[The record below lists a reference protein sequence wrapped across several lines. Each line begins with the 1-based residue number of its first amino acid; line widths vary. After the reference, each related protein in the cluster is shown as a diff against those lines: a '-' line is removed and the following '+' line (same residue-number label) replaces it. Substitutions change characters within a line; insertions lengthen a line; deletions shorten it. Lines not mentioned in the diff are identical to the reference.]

1 MKLAFLLIAVVAL
14 VAVVSAKSAPGRM
27 AARYDHFRVYR
38 LDVETDL
45 QMSELKKIHEHIT
58 VHILNELGAPGNKY
72 NIIVGPLFHRLFE
85 KTMKLLEIVYE
96 VIVDDLQKLIEDSSV
111 GDDSQMEWESYHSL
125 ETIYDW
131 LDQECAAHDFLE
143 CKVIGQSY
151 EGRDIK
157 SIKLS
162 KRSGNKAIFL
172 EGNIHAMEW
181 ISSATVTFLLNQLI
195 NSEDPEMQRLSEEYD
210 WIVVPMVNPDGFV
223 YTHDVERLWRKN
235 RRPNGYSNDTGDCY
249 GIDMNRNFDYHW
261 GGAGWNI
268 DEPCDHWFGGDKPNT
283 EVEILSLQNFVS
295 SFEDGYIRSY
305 MAYHAYGQYVLLP
318 YGHSNTEF
326 PPNYE
331 QMKRIAAAFSDAAAD
346 VYGSTFTYGA
356 SGLLNYVVSGAAKD
370 WAYGVKNIPFTCTV
384 ELRDKGTFGFFL
396 PSNQITEVGLEV
408 TAGLIALVNKAAE
421 EGIFD

>member
-1 MKLAFLLIAVVAL
+1 MRLLILLIALLPVVM
-14 VAVVSAKSAPGRM
+14 VAAKSPPGRM
-27 AARYDHFRVYR
+27 AVRYDNFKVYR
-38 LDVETDL
+38 VTIETDMQL
-45 QMSELKKIHEHIT
+45 EELKKLRESVN
-58 VHILNELGAPGNKY
+58 VHFLNELAGPGRTY
-72 NIIVGPLFHRLFE
+72 NFIVGPLFQRAVE
-85 KTMKLLEIVYE
+85 KSLNFLEIIYE
-96 VIVDDLQKLIEDSSV
+96 IIVEDLQKLLDQSSV
-111 GDDSQMEWESYHSL
+111 GDDSHMEWETYHTL
-125 ETIYDW
+125 DTIYEW
-131 LDQECAAHDFLE
+131 LDEKCAAHDYLD
-143 CKVIGQSY
+143 CGVIGKSH

-157 SIKLS
+157 SVRLS
-162 KRSGNKAIFL
+162 KRSGNKAILL

-195 NSEDPEMQRLSEEYD
+195 NSKDPEMQRLSEEYD

-223 YTHDVERLWRKN
+223 YTHEVERLWRKN
-235 RRPNGYSNDTGDCY
+235 RRPNGYSNATGACY

-283 EVEILSLQNFVS
+283 EVEILALQDFVN

-305 MAYHAYGQYVLLP
+305 MAFHAYGQYVLLP

-331 QMKRIAAAFSDAAAD
+331 QMQRIAAAFSDAAAD

-396 PSNQITEVGLEV
+396 PSNQITEVGTEV
-408 TAGLIALVNKAAE
+408 LAGLKALVNKAAE
-421 EGIFD
+421 EGIFN

>member
-1 MKLAFLLIAVVAL
+1 MRLLLLLLAILPLA
-14 VAVVSAKSAPGRM
+14 M
-27 AARYDHFRVYR
+27 AAPKSSATDRLAIRYDYFKVYS
-38 LDVETDL
+38 LFIENEQQL
-45 QMSELKKIHEHIT
+45 EELKEIYEDIS
-58 VHILNELGAPGNKY
+58 VHVLNELAGPGHSY
-72 NIIVGPLFHRLFE
+72 NIIVGPLLQKYVE
-85 KTMKLLEIVYE
+85 GKLNELKIIFK
-96 VIVDDLQKLIEDSSV
+96 VIVDDLQKLLDKSAV
-111 GDDSQMEWESYHSL
+111 DKDSQMEWESYHTL
-125 ETIYDW
+125 DTIYDW
-131 LDQECAAHDFLE
+131 VDKECAAHDYLE

-157 SIKLS
+157 SIRLS
-162 KRSGNKAIFL
+162 KREGNKAIFL

-181 ISSATVTFLLNQLI
+181 ISSATVTFLLNELI

-223 YTHDVERLWRKN
+223 YTHEVERLWRKN
-235 RRPNGYSNDTGDCY
+235 RRPNGATNSSGPCY

-268 DEPCDHWFGGDKPNT
+268 DEPCDHWFGGHEPNT
-283 EVEILSLQNFVS
+283 EIEILSLQSFVS

-305 MAYHAYGQYVLLP
+305 MAFHAYGQYVLLP

-331 QMKRIAAAFSDAAAD
+331 QMKRIAAAFSDAASEP
-346 VYGSTFTYGA
+346 YGSAFTYGA

-384 ELRDKGTFGFFL
+384 ELRDKGTYGFFL
-396 PSNQITEVGLEV
+396 PSNQITEVGVEV
-408 TAGLIALVNKAAE
+408 AAGLKGLVNKAAE

>member
-1 MKLAFLLIAVVAL
+1 MRLLLLLLAILPLA
-14 VAVVSAKSAPGRM
+14 M
-27 AARYDHFRVYR
+27 AAPKSSATGRLAIRYDFFKVYS
-38 LDVETDL
+38 LFIENEE
-45 QMSELKKIHEHIT
+45 QMEELKKINEEIS
-58 VHILNELGAPGNKY
+58 VHFLNELAGPGNSY
-72 NIIVGPLFHRLFE
+72 NIIVGPLLQKYVE
-85 KTMKLLEIVYE
+85 NTLEYLEIVYK
-96 VIVDDLQKLIEDSSV
+96 VIVDDLQKLLDKSAVDKDSE
-111 GDDSQMEWESYHSL
+111 MEWESYHTL
-125 ETIYDW
+125 DTIYDW
-131 LDQECAAHDFLE
+131 VDKECAAHDYLE

-157 SIKLS
+157 SIRLS
-162 KRSGNKAIFL
+162 KREGNKAIFL

-195 NSEDPEMQRLSEEYD
+195 NSDDPEMQRLSEEYD

-223 YTHDVERLWRKN
+223 YTHEVERLWRKN
-235 RRPNGYSNDTGDCY
+235 RRPNGATNSSGICY

-268 DEPCDHWFGGDKPNT
+268 DEPCDHWFGGDEPNT
-283 EVEILSLQNFVS
+283 EIEILSLQSFVS
-295 SFEDGYIRSY
+295 SFDDGYIRSY
-305 MAYHAYGQYVLLP
+305 MAFHAYGQYVLLP

-331 QMKRIAAAFSDAAAD
+331 QMKRIAAAFSDAASEP
-346 VYGSTFTYGA
+346 YGSGFTYGA

-384 ELRDKGTFGFFL
+384 ELRDKGTYGFFL
-396 PSNQITEVGLEV
+396 PSNQITEVGVEV
-408 TAGLIALVNKAAE
+408 TAGLIGLVNKAAE